1 MQRNLCVTEYTCSY
15 SVLWS
20 NWCAS
25 SSVRLTN
32 RESSYCCPQRVQKV
46 LRGRFRWW
54 KYLKDALQERVFKI
68 YNHATPPKSQ
78 TSSFLAEQLHYF
90 LTGLALLLCSP
101 PVHFHLA
108 ATVIFTECW
117 SSLTHGLLQMPPA
130 SVHRLSEPSPWPLKS
145 SIMQPRVSPS
155 SSGSP
160 LLLLTLQALNK
171 CVFLLFH
178 SSNTRLSLLPHSHT
192 SAENCP
198 TFSLANS
205 SSPSD
210 SQPHKSPFLVPRTG
224 QPALLPTHSA
234 PWASEQTASLGLNN
248 TL

>member
-25 SSVRLTN
+25 STIRLTN

-90 LTGLALLLCSP
+90 LTGLVLLLCSP

-145 SIMQPRVSPS
+145 SIMQPWVCPS

-160 LLLLTLQALNK
+160 LLLFTLQAPQTHVCHSFLTLILLLK
-171 CVFLLFH
+171 TVLPFLLTIPHHLQIPSHIRALSWFPGQV
-178 SSNTRLSLLPHSHT
+178 SLLSYPHTQRRELQSKRHHW
-192 SAENCP
+192 
-198 TFSLANS
+198 
-205 SSPSD
+205 D
-210 SQPHKSPFLVPRTG
+210 
-224 QPALLPTHSA
+224 
-234 PWASEQTASLGLNN
+234 
-248 TL
+248 

>member
-78 TSSFLAEQLHYF
+78 TSSFLVEQLHYF

-145 SIMQPRVSPS
+145 SIMRAPSVSLLIWQPSPPPHSPGSQQMCLSFISLLKHTSVTPS
-155 SSGSP
+155 SLSYFCWKLSY
-160 LLLLTLQALNK
+160 LFSCQ
-171 CVFLLFH
+171 FLI
-178 SSNTRLSLLPHSHT
+178 
-192 SAENCP
+192 
-198 TFSLANS
+198 TFR
-205 SSPSD
+205 
-210 SQPHKSPFLVPRTG
+210 F
-224 QPALLPTHSA
+224 PAT
-234 PWASEQTASLGLNN
+234 
-248 TL
+248 